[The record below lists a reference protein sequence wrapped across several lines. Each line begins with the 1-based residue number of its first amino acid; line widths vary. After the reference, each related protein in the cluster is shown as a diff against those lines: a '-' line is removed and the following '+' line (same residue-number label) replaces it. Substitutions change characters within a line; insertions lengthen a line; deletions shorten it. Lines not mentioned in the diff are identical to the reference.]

1 MDSKIQE
8 LTQKIFNEGVQK
20 GNAEAERIIAEATA
34 KRDTMMQEAKAQA
47 ESIIKDAEKKATVL
61 QQNTQSEL
69 KLYADQM
76 IESLKSAVTDK
87 LTGDIVNNNVKAS
100 MADPS
105 FMQQIIL
112 EMVRS
117 WNPDNGLEIKTSEA
131 EKLNA
136 YFVSNAKELLDK
148 GVSINSVSGIPTSF
162 QIGPKDGSYKMIFGE
177 AEFIELFKSFLRP
190 QLAKMLF

>member
-34 KRDTMMQEAKAQA
+34 KRDTIMQEAKAQA
-47 ESIIKDAEKKATVL
+47 ESIIKEAEKKATVL

-87 LTGDIVNNNVKAS
+87 LTGDIVSNNVKAA
-100 MADPS
+100 MADPA

>member
-87 LTGDIVNNNVKAS
+87 LTGEIVSNNVKAA
-100 MADPS
+100 MADPA

>member
-8 LTQKIFNEGVQK
+8 LTQKIYNEGVQK
-20 GNAEAERIIAEATA
+20 GNAEAERIISDATA
-34 KRDTMMQEAKAQA
+34 KRDAMLQEAQTQA
-47 ESIIKDAEKKATVL
+47 ESILKEAEKKVSTL

-76 IESLKSAVTDK
+76 VESLKSAVTDK
-87 LTGDIVNNNVKAS
+87 LTGDIVSQNVKAA
-100 MADPS
+100 MADSS
-105 FMQQIIL
+105 FMQNLIL

-117 WNPDNGLEIKTSEA
+117 WNPDKGLEIKTSDA
-131 EKLNA
+131 DKLQQ
-136 YFVSNAKELLDK
+136 YFVANAKDLLDK
-148 GVSINSVSGIPTSF
+148 GVTITNVSGMPTSF
-162 QIGPKDGSYKMIFGE
+162 QIGPKDGSYKMMFGE